1 MKKKKVSKKRTREFL
16 DNFGNASLSIVLLI
30 IVFAISLSLIIKNSY
45 TPGGGSQI
53 GNVFKPIDNLFN
65 STSGD
70 IKKFQSEEDFLAYLS
85 LSDEL
90 MDGGNM
96 MMRNDIMLEAPM
108 ATNDAWGVDG
118 LQNVNLGTKEGLAS
132 GFGGEVDR
140 YSETNVQVVGIDEP
154 DIVKTDG
161 EEIYF
166 SRQGGY
172 YPIDEP
178 IFFEGENVRGF
189 PGDSTYEPPKTN
201 VIKAW
206 PPADLELEATL
217 DETGNMLLH
226 EDTLVIF
233 NGRKITAYDV
243 SDAAV
248 PEQKWSTE
256 LQADTYLVT
265 ARLYNDKIYL
275 VTRNRIN
282 RYNPCPISP
291 LAEVNITCMD
301 IYHPHHPLPVDS
313 TFVTMKMDVNS
324 GKVNDTVSFV
334 GSSYSSVVY
343 MSTESLYIT
352 YQKDA
357 SYFDIAFGFFQEEAK
372 DLMPSHIYARMVK
385 ISGYDI
391 SQASKMTEM
400 GILMEEWLASID
412 DNEALRIE
420 NEMENRMDDYFEKH
434 KRDFFS
440 TEIVRISVDDLD
452 VEANGII
459 PGHPLNQFSMD
470 EYEGHL
476 RVATTIGDSWG
487 FSSQE
492 NANDVYIL
500 NKKLEVTGEVT
511 DMGLTERIY
520 SARFVQDKAYLVT
533 FRRVDPFYVLDL
545 SDPKNPE
552 LKGELKI
559 PGYSSYLHPVS
570 KDKIL
575 GIGKEGSN
583 VKISYF
589 DVSDPSNPQEIDKYE
604 LSDYSSEVLYD
615 HHAFLLDDKHK
626 IFFIPGGKGGYVF
639 SYEDDKLE
647 MVKAI
652 NKYQVKR
659 ALYLNDYLY
668 IISYDGIV
676 VLNETDW
683 TEVNDFELDD

>member
-1 MKKKKVSKKRTREFL
+1 MKKKKVTKKKKKHIFG
-16 DNFGNASLSIVLLI
+16 NFGNASLSIVVLI

-45 TPGGGSQI
+45 TPGGGTTINNILRPI
-53 GNVFKPIDNLFN
+53 GNILRP
-65 STSGD
+65 TAGD
-70 IKKFQSEEDFLAYLS
+70 IKQFESEEDFLAYLS

-90 MDGGNM
+90 MDSGGM
-96 MMRNDIMLEAPM
+96 MMRNSQMMVEPNIEFSDS
-108 ATNDAWGVDG
+108 TWGTDE
-118 LQNVNLGTKEGLAS
+118 LSSVNLGTKS
-132 GFGGEVDR
+132 DFGGGVDR

-166 SRQGGY
+166 SREGGY
-172 YPIDEP
+172 YPIDIEP
-178 IFFEGENVRGF
+178 ILIEGDVVRGY
-189 PGDSTYEPPKTN
+189 PGESTYEAPKTN

-206 PPADLELEATL
+206 PPADLELEATI

-233 NGRKITAYDV
+233 NGRDIIAYDV
-243 SDAAV
+243 ADASA
-248 PEQKWSTE
+248 PEKKWSTE
-256 LQADTYLVT
+256 LQNDTYLVT
-265 ARLYNDKIYL
+265 ARLYDDKIYL

-282 RYNPCPISP
+282 RYKPCPISP
-291 LAEVNITCMD
+291 LLEVNVRCMD
-301 IYHPHHPLPVDS
+301 IYHPQQPLSIDS
-313 TFVTMKMDVNS
+313 TFVTMSMDVDS
-324 GKVNDTVSFV
+324 GEVEDTVSFV

-357 SYFDIAFGFFQEEAK
+357 TYFDIAFGFFQEGAK
-372 DLMPSHIYARMVK
+372 DLMPNHIYERMVK
-385 ISGYDI
+385 IAGYDI
-391 SQASKMTEM
+391 SQESKMTEM
-400 GILMEEWLASID
+400 GILIDEWLASID

-420 NEMENRMDDYFEKH
+420 NEMENRMDDYFDNH

-440 TEIVRISVDDLD
+440 TEIVRIDIDDLD
-452 VEANGII
+452 IKANGII
-459 PGHPLNQFSMD
+459 PGHPLNQFSLD
-470 EYEGHL
+470 VYDGHL
-476 RVATTIGDSWG
+476 RVATTIGDTWG

-492 NANDVYIL
+492 NANDVYVL
-500 NKKLEVTGEVT
+500 NSKLNITGSVT

-520 SARFVQDKAYLVT
+520 SARFVQDKAYIVT
-533 FRRVDPFYVLDL
+533 FRRTDPFYVLDL
-545 SDPKNPE
+545 SDPKNPQ

-559 PGYSSYLHPVS
+559 PGYSSYLHPVT

-589 DVSDPSNPQEIDKYE
+589 DVSDPTNPQEIDKYT
-604 LSDYSSEVLYD
+604 LNDYNSESLYD
-615 HHAFLLDDKHK
+615 HHAFLMDNKHE
-626 IFFIPGGKGGYVF
+626 IFFIPGSRGGYVF

-652 NKYQVKR
+652 DKYQVKR

-668 IISYDGIV
+668 VISYEGIV
-676 VLNETDW
+676 VLNENDW
-683 TEVNDFELDD
+683 TEVNDFELED